1 MASKKFNNAYIKD
14 NFSIVGPLERDGLL
28 KNYDLVIDDYYYG
41 EKTFEQAEIKMQK
54 IVLDNLLNKN
64 KLPESKVDVLL
75 GGDLINQISVSSYN
89 ASKFKIPYLGI
100 YSACATYAEELI
112 IGASLISGKL
122 AKNVVAITSSHNLNA
137 ERQFRYP
144 VEYGAVKKHT
154 TTFTTTA
161 AVSTLLTNEPTNI
174 KIESATIGK
183 AIDMGVTDTNNMG
196 AVMAPAAADTLYT
209 HLMDLKRNINYYDL
223 VLTGDLGLVGKEIFL
238 EMLNKNY
245 NINLKKY
252 MDAGCEIYTN
262 SQETYA
268 GASGPVALPLVLFD
282 KILCCKRY
290 KKILIIATGSLQSV
304 QLANQK
310 LGIPGIA
317 HAISLEVLS

>member
-1 MASKKFNNAYIKD
+1 MASKKFNNVYIKD
-14 NFSIVGPLERDGLL
+14 NFFFFFPLERDGLL
-28 KNYDLVIDDYYYG
+28 KTYDLVMEDYYYG
-41 EKTFEQAEIKMQK
+41 ESTFEQAEIKMQK
-54 IVLDNLLNKN
+54 IVLNNLLNKTR
-64 KLPESKVDVLL
+64 LPENKVDILI
-75 GGDLINQISVSSYN
+75 GGDLINQISISSYN
-89 ASKFKIPYLGI
+89 ASKFNIPYLGI

-112 IGASLISGKL
+112 IASSIISGKL
-122 AKNVVAITSSHNLNA
+122 AKNIVAITSSHNLNA

-161 AVSTLLTNEPTNI
+161 AVSTLITSEATNI

-183 AIDMGVTDTNNMG
+183 AIDMDLTDTNNMG
-196 AVMAPAAADTLYT
+196 AVMAPAAADTLNT
-209 HLMDLKRNINYYDL
+209 HLTEMKRSINYYDL
-223 VLTGDLGLVGKEIFL
+223 VLTGDLGLVGREIFL
-238 EMLNKNY
+238 EMLNKEY

-282 KILCCKRY
+282 KVLSSKRY

-317 HAISLEVLS
+317 HAISLEVL

>member
-1 MASKKFNNAYIKD
+1 MASKKFNNVYIKD
-14 NFSIVGPLERDGLL
+14 NFEVVGPLERDGLL
-28 KNYDLVIDDYYYG
+28 KSYDLVMEDYYYG
-41 EKTFEQAEIKMQK
+41 EPTFEQAEIKMQK
-54 IVLDNLLNKN
+54 IVLENLLNKN
-64 KLPESKVDVLL
+64 KLSESKVDALI
-75 GGDLINQISVSSYN
+75 GGDLINQISISSYN
-89 ASKFKIPYLGI
+89 ASKFRIPYLGV
-100 YSACATYAEELI
+100 YSACASYAEELI
-112 IGASLISGKL
+112 VGASLISGNL
-122 AKNVVAITSSHNLNA
+122 AKNIVAITSSHNLNA

-161 AVSTLLTNEPTNI
+161 AVSTLITREPTNI
-174 KIESATIGK
+174 KIERATIGK
-183 AIDMGVTDTNNMG
+183 AIDMGITDTNNMG
-196 AVMAPAAADTLYT
+196 AVMAPAAADTLNT
-209 HLMDLKRNINYYDL
+209 HLLEMRRNINYYDL
-223 VLTGDLGLVGKEIFL
+223 VLTGDLGLVGREIFI
-238 EMLNKNY
+238 EMLNKEY

-282 KILCCKRY
+282 KVLTSKRY

-317 HAISLEVLS
+317 HAISLEVI

>member
-1 MASKKFNNAYIKD
+1 MASKKFNNVYIKD

-28 KNYDLVIDDYYYG
+28 KNHDFAIDDYYYG

-64 KLPESKVDVLL
+64 KLGESKVDVLI
-75 GGDLINQISVSSYN
+75 GGDLINQISITSYN
-89 ASKFKIPYLGI
+89 AAKFRIPYLGI
-100 YSACATYAEELI
+100 YSACATYAESLI
-112 IGASLISGKL
+112 IAASFLHSKL
-122 AKNVVAITSSHNLNA
+122 AKNIVAITSSHNLNA

-161 AVSTLLTNEPTNI
+161 AVSTLITSEETNI

-183 AIDMGVTDTNNMG
+183 AIDMGVTDTSNMG
-196 AVMAPAAADTLYT
+196 AVMAPAAAEVLNT
-209 HLMDLKRNINYYDL
+209 HLLEMKRNINYYDL

-238 EMLNKNY
+238 EMLNKEY

-252 MDAGCEIYTN
+252 MDAGCEIYTPA
-262 SQETYA
+262 QETYA

-282 KILCCKRY
+282 KVLSSKRY
-290 KKILIIATGSLQSV
+290 KKILLIATGSLQSV

>member
-1 MASKKFNNAYIKD
+1 MASKKFNNVYIKD
-14 NFSIVGPLERDGLL
+14 NFSIVGPLEKEGLL
-28 KNYDLVIDDYYYG
+28 KNYDFAIDDYYYG

-54 IVLDNLLNKN
+54 VVMDNLLIHN
-64 KLPESKVDVLL
+64 KLTDSKIDLL
-75 GGDLINQISVSSYN
+75 VGGDLLNQICVSNYN
-89 ASKFKIPYLGI
+89 ACKYRIPYLGT
-100 YSACATYAEELI
+100 YSACASYVEALI
-112 IGASLISGKL
+112 VGASFISGRL
-122 AKNVVAITSSHNLNA
+122 AKNVIAITSSHNLNA

-154 TTFTTTA
+154 TTFTTTGA
-161 AVSTLLTNEPTNI
+161 SATLLTSEMTGI

-183 AIDMGVTDTNNMG
+183 AVDMGIKDANNMG
-196 AVMAPAAADTLYT
+196 AIMAPAAAETLAT
-209 HLMDLKRNINYYDL
+209 HLNEMKRSVNYYDL
-223 VLTGDLGLVGKEIFL
+223 ILTGDLGKVGKNLFL
-238 EMLNKNY
+238 ELLNQVY
-245 NINLKKY
+245 NISLKKY
-252 MDAGCEIYTN
+252 IDAGCEIYTS

-282 KILCCKRY
+282 KILGCKKY

-317 HAISLEVLS
+317 HAISLEVI

>member
-1 MASKKFNNAYIKD
+1 MASKKFNNVYIKD
-14 NFSIVGPLERDGLL
+14 NFEIVGPLEKDGLL
-28 KNYDLVIDDYYYG
+28 KSYDLVMDDYYYG

-54 IVLDNLLNKN
+54 IVLENLLNKN
-64 KLPESKVDVLL
+64 KLNENKIDALI
-75 GGDLINQISVSSYN
+75 GGDLINQISISSYN
-89 ASKFKIPYLGI
+89 AAQFKIPYLGV
-100 YSACATYAEELI
+100 YSACASYAEELI
-112 IGASLISGKL
+112 IASSLISGKL
-122 AKNVVAITSSHNLNA
+122 AKKIVAITSSHNLNA

-161 AVSTLLTNEPTNI
+161 AISTLITSEPSNI

-183 AIDMGVTDTNNMG
+183 AIDMGITDTNNMG
-196 AVMAPAAADTLYT
+196 AVMAPAAADTLNT
-209 HLMDLKRNINYYDL
+209 HLLEMKRNINYYDL

-238 EMLNKNY
+238 EMLNKEY

-262 SQETYA
+262 AQETYA

-282 KILCCKRY
+282 KVLTSKRY

-317 HAISLEVLS
+317 HAISLEVI

>member
-1 MASKKFNNAYIKD
+1 MASKKFSNVYIKD
-14 NFSIVGPLERDGLL
+14 NFSIVGPLEKEGLL
-28 KNYDLVIDDYYYG
+28 KNFDFVMDDYYYG

-54 IVLDNLLNKN
+54 VVVDNLLQHN
-64 KLPESKVDVLL
+64 KLTDSKIDALI
-75 GGDLINQISVSSYN
+75 GGDLVNQTSISSYN
-89 ASKFKIPYLGI
+89 ASKYRIPYLGV

-122 AKNVVAITSSHNLNA
+122 AKNIITVTSSHNLNA

-144 VEYGAVKKHT
+144 IEYGAIKKHT
-154 TTFTTTA
+154 TTFTATA
-161 AVSTLLTNEPTNI
+161 ATATLLTNEPTNI

-183 AIDMGVTDTNNMG
+183 VVDMGVKDVNNMG
-196 AVMAPAAADTLYT
+196 AVMAPAVVDVLNT
-209 HLMDLKRNINYYDL
+209 HLVEMKRNIDYYDL
-223 VLTGDLGLVGKEIFL
+223 IITGDLGLVGRDIFID
-238 EMLNKNY
+238 MLDKVHDLR
-245 NINLKKY
+245 IKKY
-252 MDAGCEIYTN
+252 IDAGCEIYTS

-282 KILCCKRY
+282 HVLNCKKY

-317 HAISLEVLS
+317 HAVSLEVM

>member
-1 MASKKFNNAYIKD
+1 MASKRFSNVYIKD
-14 NFSIVGPLERDGLL
+14 NFSVVGPLERDGLL
-28 KNYDLVIDDYYYG
+28 KIYDLVMDDYYYG

-64 KLPESKVDVLL
+64 KLSESKIDVLI
-75 GGDLINQISVSSYN
+75 GGDLINQISISSYN
-89 ASKFKIPYLGI
+89 ASKFRIPYLGV
-100 YSACATYAEELI
+100 YSACASYVEELI
-112 IGASLISGKL
+112 IASSLISGKL

-161 AVSTLLTNEPTNI
+161 SVATLITSEQTNI
-174 KIESATIGK
+174 KVESATIGK
-183 AIDMGVTDTNNMG
+183 ALDMGVTDTNNMG
-196 AVMAPAAADTLYT
+196 AVMAPAAAETLNT
-209 HLMDLKRNINYYDL
+209 HLLEMKRSVNYYDL

-238 EMLNKNY
+238 EMLNKQF

-252 MDAGCEIYTN
+252 MDAGTEIYTN
-262 SQETYA
+262 SQDTYA

-282 KILCCKRY
+282 KVLSTKKY

-317 HAISLEVLS
+317 HAISLEVL

>member
-1 MASKKFNNAYIKD
+1 MASKKFSNVYIKD

-28 KNYDLVIDDYYYG
+28 KNYDLVMDDYYYG
-41 EKTFEQAEIKMQK
+41 ERTVEQAEIKMQK
-54 IVLDNLLNKN
+54 VVLDNLLNKN
-64 KLPESKVDVLL
+64 KLSENKIDVLI
-75 GGDLINQISVSSYN
+75 GGDLINQISISSYN
-89 ASKFKIPYLGI
+89 ASKFRIPYLGI
-100 YSACATYAEELI
+100 YSACASYAEELI
-112 IGASLISGKL
+112 IASSMISGKL
-122 AKNVVAITSSHNLNA
+122 AKNIIAITSSHNLNA

-161 AVSTLLTNEPTNI
+161 AVSTLLTNEQTNI

-183 AIDMGVTDTNNMG
+183 SIDMGVTDTNNMG
-196 AVMAPAAADTLYT
+196 AVMAPAAADTLNN
-209 HLMDLKRNINYYDL
+209 HLLEMKRNINYYDL
-223 VLTGDLGLVGKEIFL
+223 VLTGDLGLVGREIFL
-238 EMLNKNY
+238 EMLNKEY

-252 MDAGCEIYTN
+252 IDAGCEIYTN

-290 KKILIIATGSLQSV
+290 KKILVIATGSLQSV

>member
-282 KILCCKRY
+282 KRLCCKRY